1 MIHHAR
7 NRFSLRLLGI
17 SLFFALIGLFG
28 VSLGTEANA
37 QAQKARPKAASAFS
51 ESAAIQQPPYSDYKG
66 VRVGMSTEEARAKL
80 GQPTR
85 EFENQ
90 DLFVISETVTVQ
102 LYYDPNHR
110 VTAIT
115 VDYLGDKSGAPDP
128 KAIVGDSIPMNPDGS
143 MYKVVR
149 YEQLGFW
156 VSYNRTAGDLGIIT
170 VTIQKIR

>member
-7 NRFSLRLLGI
+7 NRFSLRLNGI
-17 SLFFALIGLFG
+17 SLFFALVGLFG
-28 VSLGTEANA
+28 ASLGTEANA

-51 ESAAIQQPPYSDYKG
+51 ESAATQQPPYSDYKG
-66 VRVGMSTEEARAKL
+66 VRVGMSTEEARAKM
-80 GQPTR
+80 GPPTR

-90 DLFVISETVTVQ
+90 DLFVVSETVTAQV
-102 LYYDPNHR
+102 YYDTNHR

-115 VDYLGDKSGAPDP
+115 VDYLGDKSGAPDS
-128 KAIVGDSIPMNPDGS
+128 KAIVGDNIPVNPDGS

-156 VSYNRTAGDLGIIT
+156 VSFNRTAGDFGIVT